1 MMSARKSGKHA
12 GVSAESVY
20 RLANVLLAAAA
31 LGVAAS
37 IIMATRRRPG
47 RTLEPLG
54 VALCAVFLAVGVGAA
69 VRMWAGPSGATS
81 TEALPLLL
89 ATEWLAVGAGIG
101 FLLLRRRYGV
111 FLESADMVREYES
124 EYARKAR
131 EASALA
137 QVNEELRRLD
147 ELKSEFLAMVSHEL
161 RTPLT
166 AIVGYSRLLS
176 RQVHGPLTA
185 KQLEHQEAIF
195 RAAQRLTDLINDLL
209 DVSRLEAARVELSP
223 RPTDGRQIVDQ
234 VTAVVG
240 VAAHAKRITITNA
253 LPPDLPH
260 VHADPS
266 RLQQVLV
273 NLIGN
278 AVKFTPPEG
287 AVRVSGGRHRE
298 QVWLSVEDTG
308 VGIPREEL
316 ARIWDPFYQVETPMR
331 RRHGG
336 SGLGLA
342 IVRRLVEL
350 HGGMVRAE
358 SDGENRGSRFTFTL
372 PVASAAVTAA
382 PEAGE
387 PGTALEPM
395 LTGRDVL
402 IVEDERQNQELM
414 RTVVEDVLGGR
425 ARICEDGE
433 RCLAEATDHPPALVL
448 LDLMLPGLSG
458 WEVARR
464 LRQSPRTSS
473 VPIIAVSALS
483 RPQEREAALHAGC
496 DAYIAKPFTP
506 DEMARQIS
514 ATLET
519 QGVGSR

>member
-1 MMSARKSGKHA
+1 
-12 GVSAESVY
+12 VSAESVY
-20 RLANVLLAAAA
+20 RLANALLAASA

-54 VALCAVFLAVGVGAA
+54 VALCAVFLAMGVGAA
-69 VRMWAGPSGATS
+69 VRMWAGISAAVS
-81 TEALPLLL
+81 VEAVPLLL
-89 ATEWLAVGAGIG
+89 ATEWLTVAAGVG

-111 FLESADMVREYES
+111 FIESADMVREYES

-176 RQVHGPLTA
+176 RQVHGPLTP
-185 KQLEHQEAIF
+185 KQLEHQDAIF

-209 DVSRLEAARVELSP
+209 DVSRLEAGRVELSP
-223 RPTDGRQIVDQ
+223 RPTDARQVVDQ
-234 VTAVVG
+234 VNAVVG
-240 VAAHAKRITITNA
+240 VAAQAKRIRLTNA
-253 LPPDLPH
+253 LPADLPL

-273 NLIGN
+273 NLMGN
-278 AVKFTPPEG
+278 AVKFTPPDG
-287 AVRVSGGRHRE
+287 AVRVSGGRHRD
-298 QVWLSVEDTG
+298 QVWVSVEDTG

-316 ARIWDPFYQVETPMR
+316 GRIWDPFYQVETPMR

-350 HGGMVRAE
+350 HGGMVRVE
-358 SDGENRGSRFTFTL
+358 SEGENRGSRFTFTL
-372 PVASAAVTAA
+372 PVASEAMATAVPPETAEVAAAF
-382 PEAGE
+382 AGLL
-387 PGTALEPM
+387 G
-395 LTGRDVL
+395 GRDVL

-414 RTVVEDVLGGR
+414 RTVVEDVLGGS
-425 ARICEDGE
+425 ARVCEDGE
-433 RCLAEATDHPPALVL
+433 QCLVDAADHPPALVL

-496 DAYIAKPFTP
+496 DAYLAKPFTP
-506 DEMARQIS
+506 DEMARQI
-514 ATLET
+514 AVTLES
-519 QGVGSR
+519 QGVGTR